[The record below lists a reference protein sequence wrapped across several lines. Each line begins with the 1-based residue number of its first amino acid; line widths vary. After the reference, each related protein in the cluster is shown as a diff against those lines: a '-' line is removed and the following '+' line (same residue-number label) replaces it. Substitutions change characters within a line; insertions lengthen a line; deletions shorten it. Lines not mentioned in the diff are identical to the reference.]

1 MNITE
6 HESIFCQALAIT
18 SLMAELSNTEFLKS
32 EYYKKMNFQSN
43 DKLIKYI
50 LNESGIG
57 NPATMQMFLYALL
70 VMPRELFEKIDIQN
84 MDKCKNEINRL
95 CSKLVETATNSTY
108 SRENNINNIDY
119 YKHIR
124 NAVSHSKCSYTKING
139 VCYVNFYDTNVRDK
153 NQTCHIIIKTLNVGI
168 ILEQLQ
174 KQLIEFLNMEL
185 NKRK

>member
-1 MNITE
+1 MNWYLQSGKDSDVAISTR
-6 HESIFCQALAIT
+6 IRLAR
-18 SLMAELSNTEFLKS
+18 N
-32 EYYKKMNFQSN
+32 
-43 DKLIKYI
+43 
-50 LNESGIG
+50 LNGFKFNLNS
-57 NPATMQMFLYALL
+57 
-70 VMPRELFEKIDIQN
+70 
-84 MDKCKNEINRL
+84 KNEINRL